1 MKITPEEFK
10 KDAMQ
15 VRLYELDERCPIGIM
30 QFMAFDPNQIDEVP
44 GEWEMVSKLWKR
56 IK

>member
-1 MKITPEEFK
+1 MKMTPEEFK

>member
-1 MKITPEEFK
+1 MKMTPEEFK
-10 KDAMQ
+10 NDAMQ
-15 VRLYELDERCPIGIM
+15 VQLYELDERYPIGIIY
-30 QFMAFDPNQIDEVP
+30 FMAFDPNQIDEIP